1 MNQDLL
7 QTISEVGVALAGF
20 SGVVFV
26 LSPRA
31 RGGLTVAEKNGLAHL
46 LFTSC
51 GVTILA
57 LVQAALLAGMSDLA
71 LVWRIGNAL
80 TAVFVLIG
88 AAKAVTEELRGEHSL
103 PYPIGWIV
111 PVGAFALA
119 ATNGLAAVG
128 FMRAYSPHLC
138 VAILIYILFVS
149 LVYFASL
156 VFPAAD
162 AV

>member
-46 LFTSC
+46 LFTAC

-57 LVQAALLAGMSDLA
+57 LVQAALLAGISNLA

-80 TAVFVLIG
+80 TAVFVAIG
-88 AAKAVTEELRGEHSL
+88 ASKAVTEQLRGEHSL

-111 PVGAFALA
+111 PTGAFALA
-119 ATNGLAAVG
+119 VTNGLAAAG
-128 FMRAYSPHLC
+128 MMRAYSPHLC

-156 VFPAAD
+156 VFPPPD